1 MSDAALSD
9 AHAQDEAEQRRPE
22 LDLEVWKHFAG
33 MGGTDKNTMIT
44 TVSWLLAF
52 AATAI
57 GYIVTNSQMIG
68 PTSPRVQHPGRMIV
82 VSLIGIFVSVVAW
95 YLAILYGGYSNRNWA
110 KADEIARKRKW
121 LDLLPEGSPDK
132 MTPERG
138 CKPDRLA
145 AFAWQRAQPCY
156 PQTELAPVFKIFS
169 FLALLSGLAHGVFFT
184 WGVLRMVSRIL
195 GAV

>member
-1 MSDAALSD
+1 MSDAAPPD
-9 AHAQDEAEQRRPE
+9 AHAQDEAEERSR
-22 LDLEVWKHFAG
+22 DLELWKHFAG

-57 GYIVTNSQMIG
+57 GYIFTNSQMIASN
-68 PTSPRVQHPGRMIV
+68 TPRVQEPGRMMV
-82 VSLIGIFVSVVAW
+82 VSLLGIFVSVVAG

-121 LDLLPEGSPDK
+121 LDLLPESPDK
-132 MTPERG
+132 MTPERV

-145 AFAWQRAQPCY
+145 AFAWRRARPCY

-169 FLALLSGLAHGVFFT
+169 FLALLSGLTHGFLFI
-184 WGVLRMVSRIL
+184 WGTLNMVSLIL
-195 GAV
+195 RA

>member
-1 MSDAALSD
+1 
-9 AHAQDEAEQRRPE
+9 
-22 LDLEVWKHFAG
+22 

-57 GYIVTNSQMIG
+57 GYIVTNSQMI
-68 PTSPRVQHPGRMIV
+68 TATIPRVQQPGKMMV
-82 VSLIGIFVSVVAW
+82 VSLLGVFVSVVAW
-95 YLAILYGGYSNRNWA
+95 YLALLYGGYSNRNWA

-132 MTPERG
+132 MTPERV

-145 AFAWQRAQPCY
+145 AFAWRRARPCY

-169 FLALLSGLAHGVFFT
+169 FLALLSGLAHGVLFI
-184 WGVLRMVSRIL
+184 WGTLHMVSRIL
-195 GAV
+195 RA